1 MKLSIEKYINK
12 KFPEK
17 KILKNLNHNRAKW
30 YYDNQKVDAIS
41 GFRNIKKYLN
51 KKKNILEVGGGMHFL
66 SNYLAY
72 LGHNIISIEPGS
84 FRKDIDLIRTR
95 ILKKKEKN
103 LLIKNITLEKYQKM
117 TNKKF
122 HFIFSINVLEHTK
135 NINKHLSAN
144 EKLLKDSKSICNIR
158 CPNYSFPFESHFYV
172 FFIPFFPIETFKI
185 FYEKILKQKYGKYL
199 YNSILNSLN
208 FNCTFIKIKKTNFSI
223 KFLNPIEE
231 TFLRIENDKKFKKRI
246 LENKFVNTIY
256 KSINFFNLKKLII
269 HFFPIKFF
277 PYMIINLKKNK

>member
-1 MKLSIEKYINK
+1 MKLSIEKYIDK

-17 KILKNLNHNRAKW
+17 KILKNLSYKRAKW

-41 GFRNIKKYLN
+41 GFRNIEKYLF
-51 KKKNILEVGGGMHFL
+51 KKKSILEVGGGMHFL

-72 LGHNIISIEPGS
+72 LGHNIVSIEPGS
-84 FRKDIDLIRTR
+84 FRKDIDLIRKK
-95 ILKKKEKN
+95 ILKEKEKN
-103 LLIKNITLEKYQKM
+103 LLIKNVTLEKYQKI

-122 HFIFSINVLEHTK
+122 QFIFSINVLEHTK
-135 NINKHLSAN
+135 NIKNHLSAN
-144 EKLLKDSKSICNIR
+144 KKFLRDEKSICNIR

-172 FFIPFFPIETFKI
+172 FFIPFFPMETFKI
-185 FYEKILKQKYGKYL
+185 FYEKKLKKKYGRPL

-208 FNCTFIKIKKTNFSI
+208 FDCSFIKVKNANFNI

-231 TFLRIENDKKFKKRI
+231 TFSRIENDKKFKKRI
-246 LENKFVNTIY
+246 LENNFVNKIY
-256 KSINFFNLKKLII
+256 TLINFFYLKKLII
-269 HFFPIKFF
+269 KFFPIKFF